1 MFDIETG
8 GDWRAV
14 SSVEA
19 LDIETSV
26 EALDIE
32 KSVTFSMIF

>member
-19 LDIETSV
+19 LDIE
-26 EALDIE
+26 

>member
-26 EALDIE
+26 
-32 KSVTFSMIF
+32 TFSMIF